1 MITKEIIGK
10 NDHLYDALFADITS
24 SIDKVTVNTL
34 EEYFMNIEQIAAY
47 VSDYPNKSYYLRL
60 PADEDMFVI
69 NANTRAINVPANYR
83 NYGIAVVGD
92 AFAETLWFKIDR
104 YYDLQDLNLAN
115 IRIYWQLPDSKDL
128 GYSNPVL
135 VDVNSEARQLIFG
148 WAIPEMLTEKSGELK
163 FAISFYIDDNIAYE
177 FNTLAQSVKINKTL
191 SHETTKVD
199 ETELST
205 IISRLRN
212 TTEIGKIFVSRPIY
226 SIISPDFNNVQ
237 AFGDAGAE
245 IIVSAYS
252 NTNGSE
258 IEYVLY
264 RNGNKVNDI
273 SPVIVYN
280 KTSDTKINQDKIYYN
295 ENGEVQIELDE
306 NSMSNYYEKCAKFI
320 VNSVGSY
327 QCKAIAKYNVE
338 DDQGNAIT
346 NSSAPQYTSLW
357 IWESPTPITS
367 EEIKLKAVNDDIVLD
382 EDKRPVQFTL
392 TIPEG
397 KGQQAAALWTINL
410 YEKEEENP
418 IASNLSTVEDLSD
431 VKINEPGNYYVKVKK
446 TLNNITT
453 GEIESN
459 HLVVQNAATEVK
471 VELGENQASLV
482 PVGSTVTFSL
492 TNGKNEHTYIYVIEK
507 YTNGGWKAIEKTN
520 EMKFVDS
527 TEFLYTFKQPGK
539 YRLIV
544 EATYGQSI
552 KITQETNSEPVEIYT
567 IGE

>member
-24 SIDKVTVNTL
+24 SISNVTVNTL
-34 EEYFMNIEQIAAY
+34 EEYFMNIEQIATY
-47 VSDYPNKSYYLRL
+47 VSDHPNKSYYLRL

-69 NANTRAINVPANYR
+69 NANTRAISVPINYR

-148 WAIPEMLTEKSGELK
+148 WAIPEMLTEKFGELK

-191 SHETTKVD
+191 SHDTTKVD

-237 AFGDAGAE
+237 AFGEAGTE

-258 IEYVLY
+258 IE
-264 RNGNKVNDI
+264 
-273 SPVIVYN
+273 
-280 KTSDTKINQDKIYYN
+280 
-295 ENGEVQIELDE
+295 
-306 NSMSNYYEKCAKFI
+306 
-320 VNSVGSY
+320 
-327 QCKAIAKYNVE
+327 
-338 DDQGNAIT
+338 
-346 NSSAPQYTSLW
+346 
-357 IWESPTPITS
+357 
-367 EEIKLKAVNDDIVLD
+367 
-382 EDKRPVQFTL
+382 
-392 TIPEG
+392 
-397 KGQQAAALWTINL
+397 
-410 YEKEEENP
+410 
-418 IASNLSTVEDLSD
+418 
-431 VKINEPGNYYVKVKK
+431 
-446 TLNNITT
+446 
-453 GEIESN
+453 
-459 HLVVQNAATEVK
+459 
-471 VELGENQASLV
+471 
-482 PVGSTVTFSL
+482 
-492 TNGKNEHTYIYVIEK
+492 
-507 YTNGGWKAIEKTN
+507 
-520 EMKFVDS
+520 
-527 TEFLYTFKQPGK
+527 
-539 YRLIV
+539 
-544 EATYGQSI
+544 
-552 KITQETNSEPVEIYT
+552 
-567 IGE
+567 